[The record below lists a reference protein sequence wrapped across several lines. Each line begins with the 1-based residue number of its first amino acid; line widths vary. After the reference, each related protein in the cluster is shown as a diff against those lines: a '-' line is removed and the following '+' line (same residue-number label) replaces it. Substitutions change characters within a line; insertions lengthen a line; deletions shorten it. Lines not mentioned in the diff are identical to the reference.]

1 MIHYLIFPLK
11 KFKSFQIFI
20 KKTNNKQSLK
30 SENYTK
36 KKKIYLNKRT
46 KKQMPFLLKI
56 PRNNKSVA

>member
-36 KKKIYLNKRT
+36 KKKNL
-46 KKQMPFLLKI
+46 FE
-56 PRNNKSVA
+56 